1 MAAITQ
7 KKTMGLNFHR
17 GPLQKKKNSNK
28 KSKTKLNGVLT
39 LKKACSRT
47 IVKVF
52 VIITIIKTDYNDNSK

>member
-1 MAAITQ
+1 
-7 KKTMGLNFHR
+7 MGLNFHR